1 MNYIRVLLIFLSG
14 YPHLNY
20 ISIGLSLIEWGLLA
34 FLKVLKPARIDPP
47 IQVEYFRSGG
57 A

>member
-20 ISIGLSLIEWGLLA
+20 ISIGLSSIEWGLLA